1 MAFIVALDG
10 PAGSGKGTVTKI
22 LAKKLGLV
30 NIDTG
35 AMYRCVAL
43 EMLNKNIELN
53 DLEKIKDLLNS
64 INIKLEENKNKQVVL
79 LNGQDVSDEIRSN
92 KVTKVVS
99 QVSSIKE
106 IREKLVEMQREMAK
120 TKDIIMEG
128 RDITTVVFPNADV
141 KIYLDADLEERAKR
155 RFEQNKK
162 KNIES
167 TYEQVLNDMKARDEN
182 DKNKEFGALKIAK
195 DAIVIDSSKKSIN
208 EVVSEISKIVKKK
221 KKEIFLEERAY
232 KERPDSK
239 LKMFERKA
247 LINITHFVYR
257 VLFRIENIGE
267 KNIPED
273 GESYI
278 VCANHL
284 NYLDAIAVITSS
296 NRFVRFMCKSSM
308 FKNALFTWVLHIGDT
323 IPVNREKNDIDAM
336 KRSIK
341 ALKSGEIL
349 GIFPEGTRKGME
361 KNLSAKN
368 GAAFMALRTKTKVIP
383 IGIQG
388 SFKPFTKVYL
398 NYGKPLDFS
407 KLLRCIIIKTF
418 NIIQKYDFIL
428 IICKIIRIKKC

>member
-247 LINITHFVYR
+247 LIKITHFVYR

-407 KLLRCIIIKTF
+407 EYYGKEKDKEVLNKVTKEIMDNIIKLT
-418 NIIQKYDFIL
+418 NE
-428 IICKIIRIKKC
+428 KK

>member
-43 EMLNKNIELN
+43 EMLNKNIELKKKK
-53 DLEKIKDLLNS
+53 KIKDLLNS

-195 DAIVIDSSKKSIN
+195 DATVIDSSKKSIN

-232 KERPDSK
+232 KERPD
-239 LKMFERKA
+239 
-247 LINITHFVYR
+247 
-257 VLFRIENIGE
+257 
-267 KNIPED
+267 
-273 GESYI
+273 
-278 VCANHL
+278 
-284 NYLDAIAVITSS
+284 
-296 NRFVRFMCKSSM
+296 
-308 FKNALFTWVLHIGDT
+308 
-323 IPVNREKNDIDAM
+323 
-336 KRSIK
+336 
-341 ALKSGEIL
+341 
-349 GIFPEGTRKGME
+349 
-361 KNLSAKN
+361 
-368 GAAFMALRTKTKVIP
+368 
-383 IGIQG
+383 
-388 SFKPFTKVYL
+388 
-398 NYGKPLDFS
+398 
-407 KLLRCIIIKTF
+407 
-418 NIIQKYDFIL
+418 
-428 IICKIIRIKKC
+428 